1 MKKNWLLFLIFI
13 ISCHKGQLDNQ
24 KIKSITKTI
33 NEINLEIQEFDLNG
47 KLVFKYYNQID
58 FGKENSI
65 ISISAF
71 EYDSI
76 NNKVITY
83 HANSR
88 SSMDL
93 TVDSYDLN
101 SSLRK
106 KEIGIFDE
114 IIDKELYKGSLMKS
128 NSKVKFIDFFKSNYP
143 SNLPF
148 KYTYEYSDT
157 IKIQV
162 IETIKN
168 DTLIVE
174 TTKEQDRYKREYSK
188 VYFNSEKKKIKEF
201 IQGEY
206 NRLIEN
212 IYDDKERLVLQY
224 EAGQHYKFYYDGSL
238 LIKKEMYHGDDLA
251 FKEEYIYEND
261 ILIKEIKHRLTESKY
276 FLKIPKIQTVL
287 YHYEYY

>member
-1 MKKNWLLFLIFI
+1 MKNFWLLILIFI
-13 ISCHKGQLDNQ
+13 ISCQKGQLDNQ

-106 KEIGIFDE
+106 NEIGIFDE
-114 IIDKELYKGSLMKS
+114 IIDKELYRRSLIKS
-128 NSKVKFIDFFKSNYP
+128 NSKVKFIEFFKSNYP

-157 IKIQV
+157 I
-162 IETIKN
+162 
-168 DTLIVE
+168 
-174 TTKEQDRYKREYSK
+174 
-188 VYFNSEKKKIKEF
+188 
-201 IQGEY
+201 
-206 NRLIEN
+206 
-212 IYDDKERLVLQY
+212 
-224 EAGQHYKFYYDGSL
+224 
-238 LIKKEMYHGDDLA
+238 
-251 FKEEYIYEND
+251 
-261 ILIKEIKHRLTESKY
+261 
-276 FLKIPKIQTVL
+276 
-287 YHYEYY
+287 